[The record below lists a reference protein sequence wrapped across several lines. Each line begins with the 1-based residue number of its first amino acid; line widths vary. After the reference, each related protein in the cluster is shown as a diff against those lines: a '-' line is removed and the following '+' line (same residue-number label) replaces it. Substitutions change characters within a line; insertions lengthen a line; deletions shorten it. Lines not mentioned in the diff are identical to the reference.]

1 MVKLRNMRSC
11 IFIVMLQLPEEDPQ
25 NSPESLVAGY
35 NLGQN
40 KMEQEIRI
48 PPNQGWSRAKCKTG
62 YFAIYLW
69 FWVSDS
75 LFTDP
80 LFSLQSPSSASL
92 PHTSRTQVIKYKLQG
107 RIYRPPAQGSLPM
120 FLKRG
125 KRKIKQRLCTERR
138 GGGGGVRVY
147 FSISFFK
154 FIIILI
160 WCCIYELNLK
170 EEVYQRYF
178 VVWSCLRH
186 QSLLILENSF
196 TYTYK

>member
-107 RIYRPPAQGSLPM
+107 RIYRPPAQGSSPM
-120 FLKRG
+120 KRR
-125 KRKIKQRLCTERR
+125 KRKIKQRLCTGLGGR
-138 GGGGGVRVY
+138 GGGEGSIFPFTFLTLLLFWSGVV
-147 FSISFFK
+147 FMN
-154 FIIILI
+154 LI
-160 WCCIYELNLK
+160 
-170 EEVYQRYF
+170 
-178 VVWSCLRH
+178 
-186 QSLLILENSF
+186 
-196 TYTYK
+196 

>member
-11 IFIVMLQLPEEDPQ
+11 IFIVTLQLPEEDPQ

-107 RIYRPPAQGSLPM
+107 RIYRPPAQGTGELADEKKEKKNKTSVY
-120 FLKRG
+120 
-125 KRKIKQRLCTERR
+125 RLGEKGGE
-138 GGGGGVRVY
+138 GGGGEGSILPFTFLTLLLFWSGVV
-147 FSISFFK
+147 FMN
-154 FIIILI
+154 LI
-160 WCCIYELNLK
+160 
-170 EEVYQRYF
+170 
-178 VVWSCLRH
+178 
-186 QSLLILENSF
+186 
-196 TYTYK
+196 